1 MMTSLDSLQQ
11 GNVKNSKKPIKI
23 LNIEGENLRMFWS
36 IWGIS
41 MEFYGKAW
49 LMIILKV
56 RKNHGFTLSLEI
68 TFLVKTTGGS
78 NWPISL
84 FRVNVLLFWLVFIYG
99 KTKIWIMHCPT
110 YAKYVHF
117 LQSFLM
123 EVVSEFRCLYFVYFC
138 LYFR

>member
-1 MMTSLDSLQQ
+1 MITSLDSLQK
-11 GNVKNSKKPIKI
+11 GNVKNFKKPIKI

-36 IWGIS
+36 TCGIS

-49 LMIILKV
+49 LMIILKF
-56 RKNHGFTLSLEI
+56 RKNHGFTLSLE
-68 TFLVKTTGGS
+68 

-123 EVVSEFRCLYFVYFC
+123 EVVSEFRYLYFVYFC